1 MFGDRIEVSL
11 TLKTLTSLHIGTGEF
26 RPMPARSDTNNSGT
40 YAAIVRDHRGL
51 PYLPPTSVKGVI
63 RSLAEEVLT
72 EQDVIDELFGTI
84 KLSKK
89 ENDEHAKAGTGRMGK
104 LLFRGGLCK
113 GDLPKTDAMPFAN
126 AELGKGAYIAA
137 RTAISGAYGVAD
149 DHKLFHQEMVPPGV
163 TFSISLTLLEFGTD
177 NKALLGD
184 LKRVLSVAMRDGLS
198 LGKSQADGQ
207 GQLAVSGV
215 ELRHLKL
222 SEDGNLKE
230 TKKETVTAAGNDV
243 VRLRTIEKRA
253 FTLYCDMPF
262 AVVDSSV
269 KGAGRETAKET
280 GTVQVAAQKLRDGMP
295 LLHGSSIAGVLRSR
309 AVWLSRLMEMRGEL
323 HAGNTAVKELF
334 GTTDWKAL
342 VEIRDL
348 KVSEA
353 KEEKITSL
361 KVDRFTGAPV
371 FGALYTTAAFTGVRL
386 SFSLVLN
393 SRPSSEL
400 SAAAKTLFEKLCTD
414 IRDNGL
420 ELGHG
425 TNKGFGWFK
434 NIGGNHGA

>member
-11 TLKTLTSLHIGTGEF
+11 TLKTRTSLHVGTGEF
-26 RPMPARSDTNNSGT
+26 KPMASRAGTNDSGS

-51 PYLPPTSVKGVI
+51 PYLPPTSLKGVI
-63 RSLAEEVLT
+63 RRLAEELLSDNPSV
-72 EQDVIDELFGTI
+72 DDLFGTI
-84 KLSKK
+84 KDKKKDKSK
-89 ENDEHAKAGTGRMGK
+89 AKADNPGQMGK
-104 LLFRGGLCK
+104 LLFRGGHCK
-113 GDLPKTDAMPFAN
+113 GDLPKTEAMPFAS

-137 RTAISGAYGVAD
+137 RTAINGARGVAD
-149 DHKLFHQEMVPPGV
+149 DHKLFSQEMVPPGV
-163 TFSISLTLLEFGTD
+163 SFSLGLTLLDFGTGND
-177 NKALLGD
+177 AVLDD
-184 LKRVLSVAMRDGLS
+184 LRRVLAVAVRDGLS

-207 GQLAVSGV
+207 GQLAVSDV
-215 ELRHLKL
+215 QLRHLKL
-222 SEDGNLKE
+222 SDDGSLKE
-230 TKKETVTAAGNDV
+230 IKKETVTAAAKDV
-243 VRLRTIEKRA
+243 VRPRTIERHDFA
-253 FTLYCDMPF
+253 LQCDMPF

-269 KGAGRETAKET
+269 KGAGREQAKES

-309 AVWLSRLMEMRGEL
+309 AVWLSRLMVLKGEL
-323 HAGNTAVKELF
+323 SEYNFAVEELF
-334 GTTDWKAL
+334 GTTNWKAL

-348 KVSEA
+348 KVSDA

-371 FGALYTTAAFTGVRL
+371 FGALYTTAAFTGVQL

-393 SRPSSEL
+393 SRPAHEISD
-400 SAAAKTLFEKLCTD
+400 AAKAVFARLLKDVQT
-414 IRDNGL
+414 NGL

-434 NIGGNHGA
+434 TIGGTHGA